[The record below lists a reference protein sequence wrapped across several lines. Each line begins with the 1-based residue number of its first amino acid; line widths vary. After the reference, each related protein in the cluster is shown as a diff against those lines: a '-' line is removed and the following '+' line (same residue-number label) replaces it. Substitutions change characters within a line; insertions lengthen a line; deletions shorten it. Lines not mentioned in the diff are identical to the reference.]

1 MKVLV
6 TGAAGFIGSH
16 TVEALLARGDEVV
29 ALDNFNDYYDPAR
42 KWANVETAR
51 SQPGYRFI
59 QGDVRDASLLA
70 EVFDRED
77 IEKVCHIAAMAG
89 VRYSIEH
96 PELYESVNVG
106 GTLNLLEQARQHDL
120 TSFVFAS
127 SSSVY
132 GANNP
137 VPFREDAV
145 VSQPISPYA
154 ATKVAKEVLAYTY
167 HHLYGLNCT
176 GLRFFTVYGPRG
188 RPDMAPYLFTK
199 WIAEGHPLRQFGDGS
214 SRRDYTYIA
223 DIVSGVLAALDA
235 DLPYELI
242 NLGRGQTICLSDF
255 IRLIEDVVGKEAII
269 VQEPPKPG
277 DMPITHADITKARNL
292 LNYEPVVSVR
302 EGMERFWTWYRRA
315 FIEGK

>member
-1 MKVLV
+1 VTVLV

-16 TVEALLARGDEVV
+16 TVEALLARGEEVV

-42 KWANVETAR
+42 KWANVEKAR
-51 SQPGYRFI
+51 SQRGYRLI

-70 EVFDRED
+70 EVFEREAVD
-77 IEKVCHIAAMAG
+77 KVCHIAAMAG
-89 VRYSIEH
+89 VRYSIER
-96 PELYESVNVG
+96 PALYESVNVG
-106 GTLNLLEQARQHDL
+106 GTLNLLEQACQHDV

-145 VSQPISPYA
+145 VNRPISPYA

-167 HHLYGLNCT
+167 HHLHGLNCT

-199 WIAEGHPLRQFGDGS
+199 WIAEGHPLRQFGDGT

-242 NLGRGQTICLSDF
+242 NLGRGRTICLSDF
-255 IRLIEDVVGKEAII
+255 IRLVEDVVGREAII
-269 VQEPPKPG
+269 VEEPSKAG
-277 DMPITHADITKARNL
+277 DMPITHADITKARKL
-292 LNYEPVVSVR
+292 LDYDPAVSVR
-302 EGMERFWTWYRRA
+302 EGMERFWAWYRKG
-315 FIEGK
+315 FIEGQ